1 MQEYRNIVIL
11 SSMKTTI
18 DIPDDLYRQ
27 VKARL
32 AMQRRTVREVTIA
45 LYRRWL
51 SEPEGAPQSRP
62 TPEEWLES
70 WLAQADTLMQ
80 NAAEGP
86 SARELLAQ
94 DRARLD
100 PKS

>member
-1 MQEYRNIVIL
+1 
-11 SSMKTTI
+11 MKTTI

-32 AMQRRTVREVTIA
+32 ALQRRTVREVTIA

-51 SEPEGAPQSRP
+51 NEPEENPPPVP

-70 WLAQADTLMQ
+70 WLARADTLMQ
-80 NAAEGP
+80 AAPEGP
-86 SARELLAQ
+86 SARELL
-94 DRARLD
+94 DRDRGRLD
-100 PKS
+100 RP